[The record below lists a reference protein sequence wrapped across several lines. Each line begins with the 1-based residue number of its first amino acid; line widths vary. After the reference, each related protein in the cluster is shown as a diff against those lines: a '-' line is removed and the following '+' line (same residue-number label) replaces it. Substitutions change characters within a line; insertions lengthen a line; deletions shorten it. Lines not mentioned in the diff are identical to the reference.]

1 MDGQGAEALGDGE
14 LIVEETILAVI
25 DGPEPSEL
33 EADDCIAIPATHS
46 AALDPVAGTGDDG
59 ACLRKHAPPV
69 LAPGDQP
76 TAAEA
81 DAEALVDDEDV
92 ATWLLEG
99 LEFVVEVPLAAV
111 ELELLVDKLVDERL
125 LETMLLDVILALEL
139 EVLVALAEK
148 LEELELEGDDVDAV
162 VVVYDAML
170 DDTDLELLSTVEVEE
185 VEEEVLTPET
195 GPATRTAALV
205 APLWTKAPTLFLR

>member
-1 MDGQGAEALGDGE
+1 VTTVLFWH
-14 LIVEETILAVI
+14 LA
-25 DGPEPSEL
+25 
-33 EADDCIAIPATHS
+33 T
-46 AALDPVAGTGDDG
+46 
-59 ACLRKHAPPV
+59 
-69 LAPGDQP
+69 
-76 TAAEA
+76 AEA
-81 DAEALVDDEDV
+81 DAWELADDEDV
-92 ATWLLEG
+92 ATWLLEE
-99 LEFVVEVPLAAV
+99 LELVVWTALLVDEDVELEVELRLAIV
-111 ELELLVDKLVDERL
+111 ELELLVDKLVDDRL
-125 LETMLLDVILALEL
+125 LETTLLDVILALEL

-185 VEEEVLTPET
+185 VEEVEEEVLTPET

>member
-1 MDGQGAEALGDGE
+1 M
-14 LIVEETILAVI
+14 
-25 DGPEPSEL
+25 
-33 EADDCIAIPATHS
+33 
-46 AALDPVAGTGDDG
+46 
-59 ACLRKHAPPV
+59 
-69 LAPGDQP
+69 
-76 TAAEA
+76 
-81 DAEALVDDEDV
+81 
-92 ATWLLEG
+92 
-99 LEFVVEVPLAAV
+99 
-111 ELELLVDKLVDERL
+111 ELELLVDKLVDDRL
-125 LETMLLDVILALEL
+125 LETTLLDVILALEL

-185 VEEEVLTPET
+185 VEEVEEEVLTPET